1 MKLYD
6 YFRSSAAYRVRIALN
21 LKGLTAEQVPVHL
34 VRSGGEH
41 KQAAYLVV
49 NPQGLLPAL
58 ETDEGTVLAQSLA
71 ILEYLEEAHPDPALL
86 PADAIARAQVRAICQ
101 MVACEIHPLNNLRVL
116 QYLKGELGHDQE
128 TVNTWY
134 AHWITSGFKAIEQ
147 VIGSDGYCFG
157 GAVSMA
163 DTCLVPQIFNAHR
176 FKVDLSPFPNVR
188 KVEEVCGALDAFA
201 QAHPAKQP
209 DAE

>member
-21 LKGLTAEQVPVHL
+21 LKGLTAEHVPVHL
-34 VRSGGEH
+34 VRGGGEH
-41 KQAAYLVV
+41 RQPSFLSV

-58 ETDEGTVLAQSLA
+58 ELDDGTVLAQSLA
-71 ILEYLEEAHPDPALL
+71 ILEYLEESHPEPPLL
-86 PADAIARAQVRAICQ
+86 PADPVARAQVRAICQ
-101 MVACEIHPLNNLRVL
+101 MVACEIHPLNNLRTL
-116 QYLKGELGHDQE
+116 QYLKNELGHDQD

-134 AHWITSGFKAIEQ
+134 AHWISSGFAAIDK

-157 GAVSMA
+157 GALTMA
-163 DTCLVPQIFNAHR
+163 DACLVPQIFNAHR
-176 FKVDLSPFPNVR
+176 FNVDLSPFPNVA
-188 KVEEVCGALDAFA
+188 KVEEVCGAMEAFA
-201 QAHPAKQP
+201 KAHPARQA

>member
-21 LKGLTAEQVPVHL
+21 LKGLTAEQVSVHL

-58 ETDEGTVLAQSLA
+58 ETDDGTVLAQSLA
-71 ILEYLEEAHPDPALL
+71 ILEYLEETHPEPALL

-101 MVACEIHPLNNLRVL
+101 MVACEIHPLNNLRTM
-116 QYLKGELGHDQE
+116 QYLKNELGHDQE

-134 AHWITSGFKAIEQ
+134 AHWVSSGFQAIEQ
-147 VIGSDGYCFG
+147 VIGTDGYCFG
-157 GAVSMA
+157 GAVSLA

-176 FKVDLSPFPNVR
+176 FNVDLSPFPNVR
-188 KVEEVCGALDAFA
+188 KVEEVCGALEPFI
-201 QAHPAKQP
+201 QAHPTNQP

>member
-21 LKGLTAEQVPVHL
+21 LKGLAADQVSVHL
-34 VRSGGEH
+34 VRGGGEH
-41 KQAAYLVV
+41 KQASYLVV

-58 ETDEGTVLAQSLA
+58 EIEDGTVLAQSLA
-71 ILEYLEEAHPDPALL
+71 ILEYLDETHPEPPLL
-86 PADAIARAQVRAICQ
+86 PADPIARAQVRAICQ

-116 QYLKGELGHDQE
+116 QYLKTELGHDQD

-134 AHWITSGFKAIEQ
+134 AHWISSGFKAIEQ
-147 VIGSDGYCFG
+147 VIGADGYCFG
-157 GAVSMA
+157 GSVSLA

-176 FKVDLSPFPNVR
+176 FKVDLSPFPKVS
-188 KVEEVCGALDAFA
+188 KVEAVCGALDAFA
-201 QAHPAKQP
+201 DAHPAKQP

>member
-1 MKLYD
+1 MKLFD

-21 LKGLTAEQVPVHL
+21 LKGLEAEQVSVHL
-34 VRSGGEH
+34 VRGGGEH

-58 ETDEGTVLAQSLA
+58 ETDDGTVLAQSLA
-71 ILEYLEEAHPDPALL
+71 ILEYLEEAYPDPPLL
-86 PADAIARAQVRAICQ
+86 PSSAIARAQVRALCQ
-101 MVACEIHPLNNLRVL
+101 MVACEIHPLNNLRTM
-116 QYLKGELGHDQE
+116 QYLKNELGHDQE

-134 AHWITSGFKAIEQ
+134 AHWVRSGFQAIEQ
-147 VIGSDGYCFG
+147 MIGSNGYCFG
-157 GAVSMA
+157 GQVSLA

-176 FKVDLSPFPNVR
+176 FKVDLTPYPKVR
-188 KVEEVCGALDAFA
+188 KVEAVCGALDAFA
-201 QAHPAKQP
+201 KAHPAKQP

>member
-21 LKGLTAEQVPVHL
+21 LKDLEAEQVSVHL
-34 VRSGGEH
+34 VRGGGEH
-41 KQAAYLVV
+41 RQASYLVV

-58 ETDEGTVLAQSLA
+58 EIDDGTVLAQSLA
-71 ILEYLEEAHPDPALL
+71 ILEYLDETHAEPPLL
-86 PADAIARAQVRAICQ
+86 PEDAIARAQVRAICQ
-101 MVACEIHPLNNLRVL
+101 MVACEIHPLNNLRVM
-116 QYLKGELGHDQE
+116 QYLKNELGHEQE

-134 AHWITSGFKAIEQ
+134 AHWVKSGFQAIEQ

-157 GAVSMA
+157 GAVSLA
-163 DTCLVPQIFNAHR
+163 DVCLVPQIFNAHR
-176 FKVDLSPFPNVR
+176 FKVDISPYPKIS
-188 KVEEVCGALDAFA
+188 KVEAVCGALEPFA
-201 QAHPAKQP
+201 KAHPASQP